1 MRTVILWWLSISNL
15 RETKG
20 YNLKLIL
27 SCSRCII
34 RQQLAQMHRSLSPSG
49 YYGLDKDNFIGSTP
63 QHNHWTES
71 WCDFFIQQRLTPQI
85 ELFEENGYTCDHKD
99 SLLQKVQQLLEKHH
113 PPPSLLHGYIQPNFF
128 ICSDLWGG
136 NASFIQS
143 SIPVVF
149 DPAVYYGDRETD
161 IIMTQVGLNVLLDV
175 VVWLFS
181 EFLLSRI

>member
-1 MRTVILWWLSISNL
+1 M
-15 RETKG
+15 G
-20 YNLKLIL
+20 
-27 SCSRCII
+27 
-34 RQQLAQMHRSLSPSG
+34 QQLAQMHRSLSPSG

-85 ELFEENGYTCDHKD
+85 ELFEENGYTFDHKD

-113 PPPSLLHGYIQPNFF
+113 PPPSLLHGYMQPNFF

-143 SIPVVF
+143 SIPIVF

>member
-1 MRTVILWWLSISNL
+1 M
-15 RETKG
+15 G
-20 YNLKLIL
+20 
-27 SCSRCII
+27 
-34 RQQLAQMHRSLSPSG
+34 QQLAQMHRSLSPSG

-99 SLLQKVQQLLEKHH
+99 SLLQ
-113 PPPSLLHGYIQPNFF
+113 N

-181 EFLLSRI
+181 ELLLSRI